1 MVKFFH
7 DNPTNATRAVQI
19 WQILVAKAS
28 NRQTITYGEL
38 ADILEW
44 GGAGVLGRPLGHIM
58 YYCQQNGL
66 PPLTVIVVGKAKGS
80 PGDGLDVLPSEQNSA
95 REKVFKHNW
104 FDIIPPDAEE
114 LKKARLAGRRERNE
128 SENS

>member
-28 NRQTITYGEL
+28 SRETLTYGEL
-38 ADILEW
+38 AKLLKY
-44 GGAGVLGRPLGHIM
+44 GGAGTLSHSLGHIM

-66 PPLTVIVVGKAKGS
+66 PPLTVIVVNKATGS
-80 PGDGLDVLPSEQNSA
+80 PGDGLDVLPSEQNSK
-95 REKVFKHNW
+95 REEVFQYPW

-114 LKKARLAGRRERNE
+114 LKKAVLAARRERNE
-128 SENS
+128 SENC